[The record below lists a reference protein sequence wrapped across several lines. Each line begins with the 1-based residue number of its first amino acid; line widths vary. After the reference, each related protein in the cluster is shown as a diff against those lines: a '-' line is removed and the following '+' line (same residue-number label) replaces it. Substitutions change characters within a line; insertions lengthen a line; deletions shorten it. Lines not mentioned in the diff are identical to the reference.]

1 MSFGIY
7 LLSTGLAKSEAEVLR
22 ILQSYVDELDE
33 FIERSTEDFFIIQLD
48 IRTRIQYLSLPLG
61 NLDIFDEM
69 LDDRSFRLAMM
80 DYNEQIEHAIQ
91 RFAIAIRD
99 SVHDMQKGREAIGA
113 LWHFIKGLDQEGSSP
128 TNNLDAICGA
138 MLANVEG
145 WNAAFGKLHKRGRCL
160 DSALVKLG
168 MAVVEMQRRVGV
180 ASRRSVVRSDSID
193 QYHCSSVGSDVK

>member
-1 MSFGIY
+1 MSFGVY
-7 LLSTGLAKSEAEVLR
+7 LLSTGQAKSEAEVLR

-80 DYNEQIEHAIQ
+80 DYNEQIEHAVE

-99 SVHDMQKGREAIGA
+99 SVNDIRKGREAVGA
-113 LWHFIKGLDQEGSSP
+113 LWHFIGRLDQEGDSST
-128 TNNLDAICGA
+128 TNLGATCGA
-138 MLANVEG
+138 MRANSEG
-145 WNAAFGKLHKRGRCL
+145 WNAAFGKLYKKGMSL
-160 DSALVKLG
+160 DYALVKLG

-180 ASRRSVVRSDSID
+180 ASRRSLVRSDSIAAV
-193 QYHCSSVGSDVK
+193 SELT